1 MGNSLFAEAKFILF
15 NYIASTRACQRK
27 GLLPMKEILK
37 KLHVNIPFVMLYE
50 SYLPRFI
57 QMRINPEIGFDAV
70 ALDQYDL
77 EQSRRVASELHG
89 QDLSINL
96 HGPFMDLSPGSPDPS
111 IRKLTRQRFDR
122 MIRLAA
128 IYKAERVIFHAGYE
142 RRRYGYMQEQWAETA
157 GETFLGLWRGL
168 EQEGSILILENVF
181 EEGPED
187 LLPLL
192 GALKT
197 AGFCLDTGHQA
208 AFSST
213 PQDRWIETLWPYLRQ
228 LHLHD
233 NRGEKDEHL
242 AMGQGEIDFQSLFKD
257 LRLKMEKPPAI
268 TLEPHRESDLWP
280 SVEYLEKVWPW
291 ES

>member
-1 MGNSLFAEAKFILF
+1 
-15 NYIASTRACQRK
+15 
-27 GLLPMKEILK
+27 MKEILK
-37 KLHVNIPFVMLYE
+37 KIHVNVPFVMLYQ

-57 QMRINPEIGFDAV
+57 RMRINPEIGFDAA
-70 ALDQYDL
+70 ALDQYGL
-77 EQSRRVASELHG
+77 EESRGVASELRA
-89 QDLSINL
+89 QNLSINL
-96 HGPFMDLSPGSPDPS
+96 HAPYMDLSPGSPDPS
-111 IRKLTRQRFDR
+111 VMAVTARRFDR

-128 IYKAERVIFHAGYE
+128 IYKPERVIFHAGYD
-142 RRRYGYMQEQWAETA
+142 RRRYGYMQE
-157 GETFLGLWRGL
+157 LWTEKAFKTWSRVANPL
-168 EQEGSILILENVF
+168 KDLGSILILENVF
-181 EEGPED
+181 EDDPED

-242 AMGQGEIDFQSLFKD
+242 AMGQGEIDFQSLFKN